1 MSGTEFDIVIAGY
14 IKQDPAQ
21 LDFDRLVKLVEDK
34 KLEVQG
40 AVLVSEDDDG
50 EVTVKKTAAGGLVAK
65 FVEHRVEK
73 GIADKIEAGLAPG
86 WAGVVAMY
94 ERSKGDIVD
103 ATLVGAAKKSVAQV
117 DGRGAN
123 QFKAAMAKAA
133 QGLKS

>member
-14 IKQDPAQ
+14 IKQDPAR
-21 LDFDRLVKLVEDK
+21 LDFGRLVQLVEGK

-40 AVLVSEDDDG
+40 AVLVSKDDDG
-50 EVTVKKTAAGGLVAK
+50 EVTVKETAAGGLVAR

-73 GIADKIEAGLAPG
+73 GIADKIGAGLPAG

-94 ERSKGDIVD
+94 ERGKADIVD
-103 ATLVGAAKKSVAQV
+103 ATLNGAAKKSAAQV
-117 DGRGAN
+117 DGRGEK
-123 QFKAAMAKAA
+123 QFKAAMAEAA